1 MAKCLWNIDLKGE
14 ISGKVSITYADSTTP
29 ELLTVTGS
37 VTGSDYLMVSTG
49 YHYSAPTI
57 AIQLSNKQEV
67 AVETPLKSQ
76 EEMPVAQPIKKVKKA
91 ISCKKGTKV
100 KKVTAVA
107 PKCPIG
113 FKKVA

>member
-1 MAKCLWNIDLKGE
+1 
-14 ISGKVSITYADSTTP
+14 
-29 ELLTVTGS
+29 
-37 VTGSDYLMVSTG
+37 
-49 YHYSAPTI
+49 
-57 AIQLSNKQEV
+57 
-67 AVETPLKSQ
+67 
-76 EEMPVAQPIKKVKKA
+76 MPVVQPIKKVKKI